1 MCFKLLEAIY
11 FFPKERGRDKLYPS
25 FIQLPSALS
34 SSARTPFLYRVFF
47 GF

>member
-25 FIQLPSALS
+25 FIQLLSALS
-34 SSARTPFLYRVFF
+34 SSRFLYRVFF